1 MCDEM
6 IPDHAPTG
14 KLIENCRCFV
24 SVKYRIDDFLGTLRR
39 RRSES
44 FEQRAVDWL
53 DEVAR
58 NPEVDDKLWL
68 RARNLE
74 PRQPEH
80 ARYARPAPISGDIFE
95 AARVLSEGYA
105 DRNDLVPWTFVECVL
120 PFTGFRYP
128 ERGDL
133 ELCRIDSSLVIGGT
147 TSSRRLRPVDKNVL
161 DRINAEAESSP
172 PGLDTAYAKVGTLPL
187 YIAVEGKN
195 RVRAFRSAGRYISAF
210 TYSCYFPD
218 ARTLRLHEVAGS
230 PTPVLSDATS
240 DYCRALILPPVT
252 VPLLE
257 SYGVLWGP
265 RLSRGRMRDRRAFK
279 RARRDVQVEMISDFM
294 LP

>member
-6 IPDHAPTG
+6 TPDHLPTG

-24 SVKYRIDDFLGTLRR
+24 SVKYRIDDFLDTLRS
-39 RRSES
+39 RRSGS
-44 FEQRAVDWL
+44 VEQHAVDWL

-80 ARYARPAPISGDIFE
+80 ARYTRPAPVSGDILE
-95 AARVLSEGYA
+95 AIRVLSEGYD

-120 PFTGFRYP
+120 PFTRLRYP
-128 ERGDL
+128 KRGDL
-133 ELCRIDSSLVIGGT
+133 ELCHVDSSLVIGGT
-147 TSSRRLRPVDKNVL
+147 TSSRRVRPVDKNVL

-172 PGLDTAYAKVGTLPL
+172 PGDTAYAKVGALPL

-230 PTPVLSDATS
+230 PTPVLSEATS

-257 SYGVLWGP
+257 SYGVLWGQ
-265 RLSRGRMRDRRAFK
+265 RLSRGRMRNRRALK
-279 RARRDVQVEMISDFM
+279 RARRDVQAKMISDYM
-294 LP
+294 LR